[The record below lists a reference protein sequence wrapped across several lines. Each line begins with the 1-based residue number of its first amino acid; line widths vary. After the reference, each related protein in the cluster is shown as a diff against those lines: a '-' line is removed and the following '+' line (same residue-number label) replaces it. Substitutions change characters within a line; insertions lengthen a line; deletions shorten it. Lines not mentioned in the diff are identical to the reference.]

1 MMVGEN
7 IHNAFVV
14 VFKTLQEIE
23 KLIGKCRT
31 ELDTKKYYMPAER
44 FMRYSSDQTWE
55 GWIYWSFILLF
66 QRLDDGSVMEN
77 GWIDGPVYAVEI
89 NVDSDTCDV
98 PKVYIAKMQ
107 FDRMKD
113 WTKDVLHPI
122 IHCFITQSMEIP
134 GHLSGDSKKWKSR
147 NMI

>member
-66 QRLDDGSVMEN
+66 QRLDDGSV
-77 GWIDGPVYAVEI
+77 VALR
-89 NVDSDTCDV
+89 
-98 PKVYIAKMQ
+98 AK
-107 FDRMKD
+107 
-113 WTKDVLHPI
+113 
-122 IHCFITQSMEIP
+122 
-134 GHLSGDSKKWKSR
+134 R
-147 NMI
+147 N

>member
-44 FMRYSSDQTWE
+44 FMR
-55 GWIYWSFILLF
+55 
-66 QRLDDGSVMEN
+66 
-77 GWIDGPVYAVEI
+77 
-89 NVDSDTCDV
+89 
-98 PKVYIAKMQ
+98 
-107 FDRMKD
+107 
-113 WTKDVLHPI
+113 
-122 IHCFITQSMEIP
+122 
-134 GHLSGDSKKWKSR
+134 
-147 NMI
+147 

>member
-44 FMRYSSDQTWE
+44 FMIQLRSDM
-55 GWIYWSFILLF
+55 G
-66 QRLDDGSVMEN
+66 RLDLLEF
-77 GWIDGPVYAVEI
+77 
-89 NVDSDTCDV
+89 
-98 PKVYIAKMQ
+98 YIA
-107 FDRMKD
+107 
-113 WTKDVLHPI
+113 V
-122 IHCFITQSMEIP
+122 SAP
-134 GHLSGDSKKWKSR
+134 G
-147 NMI
+147 